1 MFDGFTDPTRD
12 TQFVIHLELFSFK
25 NIDLQSFTL

>member
-1 MFDGFTDPTRD
+1 MFDGFTDPITS
-12 TQFVIHLELFSFK
+12 TQFVIHLDLFSFK